1 MKKFLNLICAVVAA
15 ILVAHY
21 VSPASPQE
29 LKHTIALADSS
40 AAARKLVIETLR
52 SDPQPSY
59 WRIYSLQGDVKALL
73 SREIVSGVTGSPH
86 RSTEVPAAP
95 EISRAEM
102 SDGPVSGMDW
112 AIRIA
117 LAVLICGFAGSLC
130 SSVFRRLRPN

>member
-1 MKKFLNLICAVVAA
+1 MKKILNVICAVVAA

-40 AAARKLVIETLR
+40 VAARKLVIETLR

-73 SREIVSGVTGSPH
+73 SREIVSVVTDSPH

-95 EISRAEM
+95 QISRAEM
-102 SDGPVSGMDW
+102 SDSPVSGTDW

-117 LAVLICGFAGSLC
+117 LAVLICGFVGSI
-130 SSVFRRLRPN
+130 SSTVIHRLRPN